1 MSCYNSHA
9 IACFNEFLAKL
20 VVDVH
25 ILLGYVETL
34 LQLINAVPKVSDGS
48 NSLPGFCYKDWPV
61 LSIPDFLILYVLHNI
76 LHNNYSIWVSWL
88 ERSEQASTG
97 RLAALQSES
106 HPWKCFTFTPGS
118 LNACVPS
125 LFGLLCDTTNSHDT
139 DNGNNINN
147 RDRNDDDNDNSQP
160 LTKHKN
166 NSCLL
171 SKSLRSA
178 RSAPSLGS
186 LHQFCYDW
194 FPSWGIRRLS
204 RGGVVGC
211 GFLFFS
217 ANNLKLKTLCHM
229 LKHFVSSGNSTS
241 NIFQQHWQSFIH
253 QRRSEVLL
261 VSSIHINIIPMK
273 HNETV
278 HENKILQSPL
288 LPTDNVAV
296 HDPF

>member
-1 MSCYNSHA
+1 MDQHSPKMGQHSPKIRRRPSACHVRKFRWHPPLSFPPPTPTTTTTKRTTTTTTTTRARTRTRIPLLPFAVRHRSACRFGNSQATMPALQQDAARSMSCPQVQMKS
-9 IACFNEFLAKL
+9 
-20 VVDVH
+20 
-25 ILLGYVETL
+25 
-34 LQLINAVPKVSDGS
+34 
-48 NSLPGFCYKDWPV
+48 
-61 LSIPDFLILYVLHNI
+61 
-76 LHNNYSIWVSWL
+76 
-88 ERSEQASTG
+88 
-97 RLAALQSES
+97 
-106 HPWKCFTFTPGS
+106 
-118 LNACVPS
+118 PS
-125 LFGLLCDTTNSHDT
+125 LFPFPRPLPASQLYNNVYCLLFHGVSAC
-139 DNGNNINN
+139 
-147 RDRNDDDNDNSQP
+147 
-160 LTKHKN
+160 LL
-166 NSCLL
+166 CLL

-211 GFLFFS
+211 WFLFSS

-241 NIFQQHWQSFIH
+241 NIFQQHWQSFI

-261 VSSIHINIIPMK
+261 VSSIHINTIPMK

-278 HENKILQSPL
+278 RGNKILQSPL
-288 LPTDNVAV
+288 LPTDNVAL